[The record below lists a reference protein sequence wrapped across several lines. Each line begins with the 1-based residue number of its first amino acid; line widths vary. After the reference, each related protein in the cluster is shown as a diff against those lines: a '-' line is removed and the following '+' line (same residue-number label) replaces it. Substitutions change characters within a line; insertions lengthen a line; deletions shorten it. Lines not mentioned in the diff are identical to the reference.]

1 MYLHE
6 IQNRQI
12 NRDRKQI
19 GRIRTRGR
27 REREKTVNGVLGAVK
42 ILQNWTVVLILQLCK
57 NTYNL

>member
-19 GRIRTRGR
+19 GRISTRRR
-27 REREKTVNGVLGAVK
+27 REGEKTVNGVLGAIK
-42 ILQNWTVVLILQLCK
+42 IFQNWTVVMILQLCK
-57 NTYNL
+57 NTYNH